1 MVLIVMGLC
10 FAGFVFVTQS
20 TQFYLVWFVFSGKTF
35 LAFAILTVQ
44 ILSLLKTKRMVLN
57 TPDIQL
63 NRPVYFQTLFIF
75 VFFAV
80 NVVF

>member
-1 MVLIVMGLC
+1 MGLC
-10 FAGFVFVTQS
+10 FAGFIFVTQS
-20 TQFYLVWFVFSGKTF
+20 TQFHLVWFVFSGKTF

-44 ILSLLKTKRMVLN
+44 ILSLIKTKRMVLN
-57 TPDIQL
+57 TPDLQL